1 MSSSTGHTLA
11 PTRALTSELF
21 PCLNSPTTTTWVL
34 GSVSVRRAVRN
45 RVARSGR
52 PYASQARSPRSTTV
66 MALATVGV
74 AAAGGDTLNLLGQA
88 VAERTA
94 RAATGAL
101 GYQARRCRGRSC
113 SVDGS
118 DPVAVRTGPVLDLR
132 FGLALEVRPLV
143 QAAVALLGGHLRVVR
158 VHAGL
163 FVALLVA
170 GGGVAADRQ
179 RGAVLHQVVGHVA
192 DITATD
198 RDRAVVELRV
208 PEVGDVPVPEV
219 EGAAVGVAVHVHGL
233 VAVSDHRVRHVS
245 VGLHPGELPGVDRR
259 LDVTPGEHRSVT
271 GVDLTV
277 VVTVD
282 HHATAG
288 GGVRDVVAGGD

>member
-1 MSSSTGHTLA
+1 
-11 PTRALTSELF
+11 
-21 PCLNSPTTTTWVL
+21 
-34 GSVSVRRAVRN
+34 
-45 RVARSGR
+45 
-52 PYASQARSPRSTTV
+52 
-66 MALATVGV
+66 
-74 AAAGGDTLNLLGQA
+74 
-88 VAERTA
+88 
-94 RAATGAL
+94 
-101 GYQARRCRGRSC
+101 
-113 SVDGS
+113 
-118 DPVAVRTGPVLDLR
+118 
-132 FGLALEVRPLV
+132 
-143 QAAVALLGGHLRVVR
+143 GGHLRVVR
-158 VHAGL
+158 LHAGL

-288 GGVRDVVAGGD
+288 GGVRDVVAGGDRSVAGGVHIGDVQLQVAVDVTVHVHVHRVVDVGGVVVDLLVDQLLGDVLVTLVGLVGDVVQVLHYV